1 MNDLKKA
8 LSYFFF
14 IQRFF
19 KSKRIYLI
27 FILYFLATIVEVIN
41 IGIIIPF
48 VNILVYPDTLNEK
61 FYLINYLN
69 LNFNLEDINIKIY
82 FLLTIV
88 LLFFLKT
95 IFLIISNKVQLNF
108 YAEMRYKITNFF
120 YKLHINLQYKYH
132 IGENNFNF
140 LLLLII

>member
-82 FLLTIV
+82 FLLAIV
-88 LLFFLKT
+88 LLFFLK
-95 IFLIISNKVQLNF
+95 L
-108 YAEMRYKITNFF
+108 FF
-120 YKLHINLQYKYH
+120 NYFK
-132 IGENNFNF
+132 
-140 LLLLII
+140 

>member
-27 FILYFLATIVEVIN
+27 FILYFLATIIEVIN

-82 FLLTIV
+82 FFIDYSFIIFPKNY
-88 LLFFLKT
+88 FFNYFK
-95 IFLIISNKVQLNF
+95 
-108 YAEMRYKITNFF
+108 
-120 YKLHINLQYKYH
+120 
-132 IGENNFNF
+132 
-140 LLLLII
+140 

>member
-1 MNDLKKA
+1 MNDLKF
-8 LSYFFF
+8 LSYFF

-41 IGIIIPF
+41 IIIIPF
-48 VNILVYPDTLNEK
+48 VNILVYLDIKRKVL
-61 FYLINYLN
+61 LINYLN

-88 LLFFLKT
+88 LLFFLK
-95 IFLIISNKVQLNF
+95 L
-108 YAEMRYKITNFF
+108 FF
-120 YKLHINLQYKYH
+120 
-132 IGENNFNF
+132 
-140 LLLLII
+140 

>member
-1 MNDLKKA
+1 M
-8 LSYFFF
+8 
-14 IQRFF
+14 
-19 KSKRIYLI
+19 
-27 FILYFLATIVEVIN
+27 ATIVEVIN

-120 YKLHINLQYKYH
+120 YKLHINLPYTYH
-132 IGENNFNF
+132 IGEKNFKCHKKYLNG
-140 LLLLII
+140 